1 MVDGEK
7 QEIDV
12 RPFSWMESLVNIQ
25 GRYHVVVFSHYPI
38 FCSKMNDDLEACTKS
53 KFTLKKY
60 LQIF

>member
-12 RPFSWMESLVNIQ
+12 NPYLWMDDLVKIS
-25 GRYHVVVFSHYPI
+25 GDYHVVVFSHYPI

-53 KFTLKKY
+53 KFVLKKY
-60 LQIF
+60 L